1 MKHYLIAVSLL
12 LPSSL
17 ARAANDTPNVPGAS
31 TPLIGTWVE
40 SPCPGPACDA
50 DLQPQHAQGKRIT
63 YLVFDG
69 ITLTRSTNTDDAIT
83 NRSAIVN
90 SSTEII
96 PAFNI
101 NELSST
107 GGLTRAQIIS
117 RVIDDLYNLHLPY
130 DVEFVTTR
138 PTSGYYSMIVFGGS
152 CGTVAGVNCAGIALR
167 DCGDVMP
174 SNITFVFPGGQRV
187 SDLATTAAQ
196 EAAHAWG
203 LGHTDD
209 RYDVM
214 YPVVQALIPDGYG
227 AGNIMGAD
235 GNPDGSG
242 CPSSATYQDSH
253 QKMLTNIGPRGQDTT
268 APAVTITSPNE
279 GGVISPGDLVT
290 VNATD
295 NLTVDHVDLE
305 LDGEI
310 IRTAT
315 GAPWEFALGSQTPAG
330 THLLTARAFDPSG
343 NMGFDRISVY
353 VLSGNETPCQ
363 TVDDCEQGE
372 TCTDDFCVSPM
383 PMGGEGNAYDPCTI
397 NEDCLSGVCASS
409 GGESRCS
416 EPCTTSDTCPEGGQ
430 CLSATACW
438 PSNPDDGDGES
449 KSIFSCTTGG
459 TTGSGALL
467 GLLLL
472 AGALVVSSRPRK
484 R

>member
-1 MKHYLIAVSLL
+1 MKHYLIALSLL
-12 LPSSL
+12 LPASL
-17 ARAANDTPNVPGAS
+17 AEAADDAPSVPGAS
-31 TPLIGTWVE
+31 ATLMGTWLE

-50 DLQPQHAQGKRIT
+50 DLQPEHAQGKRIT

-69 ITLTRSTNTDDAIT
+69 ITLTRSTSTDDAVT

-101 NELSST
+101 NDLSST
-107 GGLTRAQIIS
+107 GGYTRAQIIA

-130 DVEFVTTR
+130 DIEFVTTR
-138 PTSGYYSMIVFGGS
+138 PASGYYSMIVFGGT
-152 CGTVAGVNCAGIALR
+152 CETVAGTSCAGIALR

-174 SNITFVFPGGQRV
+174 SNITFVFPPNLKI

-214 YPVVQALIPDGYG
+214 YPVVQALIPTGYG

-235 GNPDGSG
+235 GQPDGSG

-268 APAVTITSPNE
+268 APTVTITSPAE
-279 GGVISPGDLVT
+279 GGVISPGELISVD
-290 VNATD
+290 ATD
-295 NLTVDHVDLE
+295 NLTVARVDLE
-305 LDGEI
+305 LGGEV
-310 IRTAT
+310 IRTASS
-315 GAPWEFALGSQTPAG
+315 APWEFALSSQTPAG
-330 THLLTARAFDPSG
+330 SHLLTARAYDPSG
-343 NMGFDRISVY
+343 NMGFDRITIY

-363 TVDDCEQGE
+363 TVNDCNEGE
-372 TCTDDFCVSPM
+372 TCTDNFCVGPTTT
-383 PMGGEGNAYDPCTI
+383 GGQAYDLCTI
-397 NEDCLSGVCASS
+397 NEDCMSGVCASS

-416 EPCTTSDTCPEGGQ
+416 EPCTTSDTCPAGGE

-449 KSIFSCTTGG
+449 KSIFACTTGS
-459 TTGSGALL
+459 TTGGGALL

-472 AGALVVSSRPRK
+472 AGALVISSRPRK